1 MRGAS
6 NKAVQSRN
14 LRKGNAQKQDPGSV
28 AEGDETSKFSLFE
41 DHSTSNGGKA
51 EQFEFE

>member
-1 MRGAS
+1 M
-6 NKAVQSRN
+6 
-14 LRKGNAQKQDPGSV
+14 RKGNAQKQDPGTM
-28 AEGDETSKFSLFE
+28 AEDDSSKFSLFE